1 MAFFELSA
9 KRKNN
14 GRRDF
19 KVVLHEVYPDSC
31 IVDNVGTMYNG
42 NGCCWIERYC
52 AQSLPSIQGMAL
64 AAEFLDKDK
73 TELNGHGLTDAK
85 DGIPIFE
92 NAERPGNFSYGAIED
107 VEIDGV
113 VKRCAV
119 GYGEIDE
126 MRYYNFVQMLE
137 KRFAEGN
144 APLGSVEIVSCI
156 GQDGITYLNG
166 KYETGRIP
174 IKFDYSGYALL
185 SVEPSDHSCKILE
198 LNEKQEEQNLMDEI
212 KKMLGELSAKLEE
225 YYACQKKNEELNAKV
240 AEQNASVEQLEAALE
255 ATKKE
260 IKDWDEKYNQ
270 LWTECSVLREEIA
283 KAKLKERVGEL
294 NSALADY
301 TEDEKKY
308 AEAEINAFNADPMSV
323 EINSITD
330 KINIEIGKAAKV
342 AAKAAAEA
350 AAAEQSQRHE
360 INCDIFS
367 EINFSDNNAEAN
379 IF

>member
-19 KVVLHEVYPDSC
+19 KLVLHEIYPDSC
-31 IVDNVGTMYNG
+31 VANKIGTIYNG
-42 NGCCWIERYC
+42 NGCCWIEQYVREN
-52 AQSLPSIQGMAL
+52 LDSIQGMSL
-64 AAEFLDKDK
+64 TAEFLDKEK
-73 TELNGHGLTDAK
+73 TELNGHGLTSRR

-92 NAERPGNFSYGAIED
+92 NAEIIGNFSRGDIED
-107 VEIDGV
+107 VDFDGTI
-113 VKRCAV
+113 KRCCV

-126 MRYYNFVQMLE
+126 MRYYNFVQELE
-137 KRFAEGN
+137 KRFANGD
-144 APLGSVEIVSCI
+144 APLGSVEIISQV
-156 GQDGITYLNG
+156 GQEAIQYLNG

-174 IKFDYSGYALL
+174 VLFSYSGMCLL
-185 SVEPSDHSCKILE
+185 GIEPSDHTCKILE
-198 LNEKQEEQNLMDEI
+198 LNEKQEDESLMDEL
-212 KKMLGELSAKLEE
+212 KKMLGELSAKIEE
-225 YYACQKKNEELNAKV
+225 YYACQKKTEELNATI
-240 AEQNASVEQLEAALE
+240 AEQNASVEQLQAALDAVRE
-255 ATKKE
+255 ELKAAN
-260 IKDWDEKYNQ
+260 EKCDQ
-270 LWTECSVLREEIA
+270 LWEEARILRDEVA
-283 KAKLKERVGEL
+283 KAKVKERVGEL
-294 NSALADY
+294 NSALTDY
-301 TEDEKKY
+301 TEEEKKF
-308 AEAEINAFNADPMSV
+308 AEAEIAAFEADPMSV

-330 KINIEIGKAAKV
+330 KINIEIGKAAKA